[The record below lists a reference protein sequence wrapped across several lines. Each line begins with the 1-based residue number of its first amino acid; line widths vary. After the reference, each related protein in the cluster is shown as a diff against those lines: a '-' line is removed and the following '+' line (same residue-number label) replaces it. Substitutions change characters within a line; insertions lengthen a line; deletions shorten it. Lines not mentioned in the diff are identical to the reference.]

1 MVAPA
6 FPAGR
11 FQCSSH
17 LSVNLLVHPGYKVVS
32 LLFFPFSLNFEK
44 LCSTYVSTALLEKI
58 GPLLEPVG
66 AESVCVCAKYVIR
79 IYLCGFRCSCLR
91 VLAEHL

>member
-6 FPAGR
+6 FPAGG

-17 LSVNLLVHPGYKVVS
+17 LNVTFLLHPGYKEVS

-44 LCSTYVSTALLEKI
+44 LSTALLEKV

-66 AESVCVCAKYVIR
+66 SESVCVCVKYVIR
-79 IYLCGFRCSCLR
+79 IHLCGFGCSCLR
-91 VLAEHL
+91 LLAEHL